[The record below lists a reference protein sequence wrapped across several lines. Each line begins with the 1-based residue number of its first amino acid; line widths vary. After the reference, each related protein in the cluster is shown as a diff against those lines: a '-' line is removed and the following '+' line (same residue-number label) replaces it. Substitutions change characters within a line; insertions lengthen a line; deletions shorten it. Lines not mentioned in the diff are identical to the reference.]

1 VKRTEIDALVRA
13 HRGRARPVAFLHV
26 LRQTRLDE
34 DDQSFLR
41 ENVSELGVPDLLAW
55 RARCEPGFTGTV
67 LRALARIALEEPSQF
82 EHEVLDA
89 PRFSLHDEEWIELAD
104 LTRGKIPPRIFE
116 RITARRVRAEPPKE
130 TERATLPSDDVDLAG
145 FLESSIAEIPP
156 AGPGLATP
164 IDASLAP
171 EAIVERARHA
181 WSAEERVLLLE
192 WAAAHGVPRKPLVEI
207 AVAAVRAGEIDPR
220 HRAFLAAQVGTRAA
234 WDAHGQDVVLAF
246 LDRSAYSS
254 LSEICALVWSA
265 ARGAPAVRGVPGR
278 DEPQGLL
285 SAMSAAF
292 AAALVH
298 VARESLVASLP
309 ARAMAALSALACL
322 APPPRLSR
330 SIHDLLRAPGVADEV
345 LALVEL
351 NVRLVKHSSARDA
364 SFESIVAAIHC
375 LADAGPE
382 A

>member
-1 VKRTEIDALVRA
+1 M
-13 HRGRARPVAFLHV
+13 AFLHV
-26 LRQTRLDE
+26 LRQQRLDE

-67 LRALARIALEEPSQF
+67 LRALARIALEDPSQF
-82 EHEVLDA
+82 EYEVLDA

-104 LTRGKIPPRIFE
+104 LTRGKVPPRIFD
-116 RITARRVRAEPPKE
+116 RIAARRVRIEVPRVE
-130 TERATLPSDDVDLAG
+130 ERAALPSDDVDLAG
-145 FLESSIAEIPP
+145 FLESSIAEIAP

-171 EAIVERARHA
+171 EAIVERARNA
-181 WSAEERVLLLE
+181 WSAEERAMLLE

-207 AVAAVRAGEIDPR
+207 AVAAVRAGELDPR
-220 HRAFLAAQVGTRAA
+220 LRAFLAAQVGTRAA

-265 ARGAPAVRGVPGR
+265 ARGAPAVRGVPGGR

-298 VARESLVASLP
+298 MARESLVASLP
-309 ARAMAALSALACL
+309 ARGMAALSALACL

-330 SIHDLLRAPGVADEV
+330 SIHDLLRAPGVVGEV